1 MEHNWFPLEFQ
12 LPDGKDALQTAQ
24 KSRLGSNQQHSVQHH
39 GFLPQLFCSCLT
51 RLKLAVCH
59 TNNVV
64 WFDPSLAQHF
74 LIGTQHSSLTHLPN
88 VGIALTGTLA
98 QPFLPPK
105 ASRGFC
111 TLFLV
116 QGRAFVGCPD
126 HSLEVESLMPLSK
139 SAKSQLYV
147 SVLLF

>member
-1 MEHNWFPLEFQ
+1 M
-12 LPDGKDALQTAQ
+12 
-24 KSRLGSNQQHSVQHH
+24 GSNQQHSVQHH

-64 WFDPSLAQHF
+64 QFDSSLAQHF
-74 LIGTQHSSLTHLPN
+74 LIGTQHSSLTQLPN

-98 QPFLPPK
+98 QPPQAFQ
-105 ASRGFC
+105 GFC
-111 TLFLV
+111 KLFLA

-126 HSLEVESLMPLSK
+126 LLLEVESLIPLSK